1 MIEKKTVIIQAHTY
15 TFRAECRD
23 DVLQFLALPETS
35 SLKKIIITPDP
46 MFPDV
51 EVEIETELTLKNVMN
66 ALELIEDGHVMVE
79 SLEENPHRSYSFNC

>member
-1 MIEKKTVIIQAHTY
+1 MIEKISVVIKVHTY
-15 TFRAECRD
+15 TFRAECRH
-23 DVLQFLALPETS
+23 DVLQFLALPETN

-51 EVEIETELTLKNVMN
+51 EVEIETELTLKNVMG

-79 SLEENPHRSYSFNC
+79 TLEEHPHRSYSFDC

>member
-1 MIEKKTVIIQAHTY
+1 MIEENEKPRSLNTY
-15 TFRAECRD
+15 SFRAECRH
-23 DVLQFLALPETS
+23 DVLQFLALPEAA

-79 SLEENPHRSYSFNC
+79 TLEEHLHR

>member
-1 MIEKKTVIIQAHTY
+1 MIEKKSVVVQISTY
-15 TFRAECRD
+15 TFRAECRH
-23 DVLQFLALPETS
+23 DVLQFLALPEAA

-79 SLEENPHRSYSFNC
+79 TLEEHLHR